1 MPNMPK
7 NHVYKTT
14 DLVGSS
20 ETSVEDAV
28 RVAVRRASK
37 TIHNLKW
44 FEVSEVRGHIDN
56 GQVAHWQVT
65 VKVGFTLDE

>member
-1 MPNMPK
+1 MSK

-44 FEVSEVRGHIDN
+44 FEVSEVRGHIDS

>member
-1 MPNMPK
+1 MSK

-28 RVAVRRASK
+28 RVAVRRAAK

>member
-1 MPNMPK
+1 MSK

-44 FEVSEVRGHIDN
+44 FEVSEVRGHIEN

>member
-1 MPNMPK
+1 MSK

-28 RVAVRRASK
+28 RNAVRRAAK

-44 FEVSEVRGHIDN
+44 FEVGEVRGQIDN
-56 GQVAHWQVT
+56 GQVAHWQVS
-65 VKVGFTLDE
+65 VKVGFTLDD